1 MQYRESTTKGL
12 ESQAKTWLRRPPG
25 KLEDSASRTRLDTL
39 LVASPP
45 RPKIPELFNEFAVF
59 LELFALVVEVV
70 EVPVVAPVALRLATA
85 AKVSKRD
92 TALGSRP
99 WDPGP

>member
-1 MQYRESTTKGL
+1 MSRL
-12 ESQAKTWLRRPPG
+12 PG
-25 KLEDSASRTRLDTL
+25 KLDESARRTRLDTL

-45 RPKIPELFNEFAVF
+45 RPKIPELFKELAVF

-70 EVPVVAPVALRLATA
+70 LVPVVAPVALRLATA
-85 AKVSKRD
+85 AKVSRRD

-99 WDPGP
+99 

>member
-1 MQYRESTTKGL
+1 M
-12 ESQAKTWLRRPPG
+12 RRPPG
-25 KLEDSASRTRLDTL
+25 KLEESARRTRLDTL
-39 LVASPP
+39 LVARPP
-45 RPKIPELFNEFAVF
+45 RPKIPELFNELAVF

>member
-1 MQYRESTTKGL
+1 MAR
-12 ESQAKTWLRRPPG
+12 
-25 KLEDSASRTRLDTL
+25 
-39 LVASPP
+39 PP
-45 RPKIPELFNEFAVF
+45 RPKIPELFNELAVF

-99 WDPGP
+99 WDPGPLGSLPLGWREESSGQPSLESMGGFGS